1 MRKTEH
7 YQLNLWDAED
17 AILREDFNA
26 DNEKIEAALA
36 EIAAGGVKVA
46 NGHYIGDNATAVHLN
61 VGFNPKLLIICG
73 PDPDYR
79 MVYLEGMTSVYTYIQ
94 HGSST
99 AYSYKIT
106 VENGIVSW
114 GATSTRSYFLNEGD
128 TKYFWFA
135 VG

>member
-36 EIAAGGVKVA
+36 DIAAGGVKVA
-46 NGHYIGDNATAVHLN
+46 NGHYIGDGATTVQLN
-61 VGFNPKLLIICG
+61 VGFNPKFLIICG

-79 MVYLEGMTSVYTYIQ
+79 MMYLEGMTSVYTYVKR
-94 HGSST
+94 GATT
-99 AYSYKIT
+99 AYSYAVT
-106 VENGIVSW
+106 VANGTVSW
-114 GATSTRSYFLNEGD
+114 GTNSERSYFLNADG

>member
-46 NGHYIGDNATAVHLN
+46 NGHYTGDGATAVHLN
-61 VGFNPKLLIICG
+61 VPDVGVRNPPIIRSVVVFPQPEG
-73 PDPDYR
+73 PSNVR
-79 MVYLEGMTSVYTYIQ
+79 
-94 HGSST
+94 
-99 AYSYKIT
+99 
-106 VENGIVSW
+106 NSW
-114 GATSTRSYFLNEGD
+114 SL
-128 TKYFWFA
+128 K
-135 VG
+135 

>member
-36 EIAAGGVKVA
+36 DIAAGGVKIA
-46 NGHYIGDNATAVHLN
+46 NGHYTGDGASAVHLN

-79 MVYLEGMTSVYTYIQ
+79 MMYLEGMTSVYTYVKR
-94 HGSST
+94 GATT
-99 AYSYKIT
+99 AYSYAVT
-106 VENGIVSW
+106 VEDGTVSW
-114 GATSTRSYFLNEGD
+114 GTNSERSYFLNADG